1 MVAGPA
7 LLLAGF
13 ATHPAEGDNP
23 EETLRTIS
31 DHGREWAVSHLL
43 LFAAA
48 AVLIPAV
55 LGLARVVGGRHRR
68 NASIAAGLVVFAM
81 VGLGGAAVAE
91 QLLGVAATLDGDRAA
106 MVRLAE
112 AAESTPAFLSMAVL
126 PQVAV
131 VLGFLTMAWA
141 LLRSKAVPAWA
152 AAAMAVATIGVVAP
166 EPGRCIGSALLLA
179 TFVTAVRRSHRAEAA
194 APARSASRLTV
205 AAG

>member
-13 ATHPAEGDNP
+13 ATHPADGDNP

-31 DHGREWAVSHLL
+31 EHGREWAVSHLL

-48 AVLIPAV
+48 VVLIPAV

-68 NASIAAGLVVFAM
+68 IASIAAGLVVFAS
-81 VGLGGAAVAE
+81 VGLGG
-91 QLLGVAATLDGDRAA
+91 AA

-112 AAESTPAFLSMAVL
+112 EAESTPAFLSMVVL

-152 AAAMAVATIGVVAP
+152 AAAMAVGAIGLALP
-166 EPGRCIGSALLLA
+166 SPGAASAWPCSWP
-179 TFVTAVRRSHRAEAA
+179 RS
-194 APARSASRLTV
+194 
-205 AAG
+205 